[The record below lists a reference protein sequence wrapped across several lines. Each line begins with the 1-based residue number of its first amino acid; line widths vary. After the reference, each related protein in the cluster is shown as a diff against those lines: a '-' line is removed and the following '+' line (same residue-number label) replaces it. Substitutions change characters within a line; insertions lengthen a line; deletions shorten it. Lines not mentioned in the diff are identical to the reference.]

1 MEFDSI
7 GKVLRQANAIPD
19 ALKQASSLSRHLDRS
34 MGAEIRH
41 LQRIVNPLG
50 YAAAQL
56 ENPLG
61 HALAQLESPLGA
73 SLSQMRAVLDKLPRG
88 LPAPVRLP
96 PIGGLLPRA
105 VTLPALDAN
114 LVRIGAA
121 LAASVPKFGGY
132 TDLFRAMTDFQ
143 QWSATLEATGALESR
158 EALLHRFGITN
169 LDLDGAA
176 DAQAL
181 EAAGTDAEGVTL
193 TSPDARMDAL
203 VAMVR
208 QTHAL
213 VATMASKPD
222 RNLRYFLL
230 GLLFTVLST
239 IAMEMYNADDDQARD
254 ATLHRL
260 DANVSAIMVGQPQ
273 TQAQAQLEQ
282 LQQLQA
288 QLLASV
294 AALEP
299 HLLTHRAARTT
310 TLRLS
315 PAGRADGVVATG
327 QAFHVL
333 DKQGRWIQIQ
343 FHDPANEAPRVGW
356 ILKKH
361 AEAVPL

>member
-7 GKVLRQANAIPD
+7 GKVLRQVNAVPD
-19 ALKQASSLSRHLDRS
+19 ALKQASALSRRLDRS
-34 MGAEIRH
+34 MGSEIRR

-50 YAAAQL
+50 YAAAQF

-61 HALAQLESPLGA
+61 HALAQLENPLGA

-96 PIGGLLPRA
+96 PIGGMLPRP
-105 VTLPALDAN
+105 VTLPPLDADF
-114 LVRIGAA
+114 VRIGAA
-121 LAASVPKFGGY
+121 VAASVPKFGGY
-132 TDLFRAMTDFQ
+132 ADLFRAVTEFQ
-143 QWSATLEATGALESR
+143 QWSGPLVAAGVLESR
-158 EALLHRFGITN
+158 EVLLRRFGIAD
-169 LDLDGAA
+169 LDLHGAA

-181 EAAGTDAEGVTL
+181 RTVRVDGEGVTL
-193 TSPDARMDAL
+193 TSLDARMDTLA
-203 VAMVR
+203 AMVQ
-208 QTHAL
+208 QTHEL

-222 RNLRYFLL
+222 RSLLYFLL
-230 GLLFTVLST
+230 GILFTVLL
-239 IAMEMYNADDDQARD
+239 ELYDPEDNQARD
-254 ATLHRL
+254 ATLNRL
-260 DANVSAIMVGQPQ
+260 DADVSAMVVDQQQ
-273 TQAQAQLEQ
+273 TQAQLEQ

-288 QLLASV
+288 QLLASL

-299 HLLTHRAARTT
+299 HLLTHQVVRTT

-315 PAGRADGVVATG
+315 PAGRADGVVAAG

-343 FHDPANEAPRVGW
+343 FHDPANEAPRIGW

-361 AEAVPL
+361 AQAVPL